1 MQQTGSVTEWQPGDG
16 LDRACRKLHCMS
28 TDNDEIRSLVA
39 HYFAAANA
47 RDIDRVMA
55 CNALREPS
63 LFTYGVVLLKPFEGA
78 DAVRKDWA
86 DFFSAMK
93 EIHLE
98 RRDLEI
104 SSDGNLGFGH
114 FTENAVMTTN
124 SGEQIHAVL
133 RATHVYKKIDGQWLI
148 IHEHKSAPA
157 TNLHP

>member
-1 MQQTGSVTEWQPGDG
+1 MLGILTG
-16 LDRACRKLHCMS
+16 
-28 TDNDEIRSLVA
+28 
-39 HYFAAANA
+39 F
-47 RDIDRVMA
+47 MA
-55 CNALREPS
+55 CYALREPS

-98 RRDLEI
+98 RSDLEI
-104 SSDGNLGFGH
+104 SSEGNLGFGH
-114 FTENAVMTTN
+114 FMEDAAMITKG
-124 SGEQIHAVL
+124 GEQIHAVL